1 MNSTRCSELSPALAV
16 ALVAVVLAATA
27 GTAVALTISDS
38 GVPDRTEVGTQQT
51 FTVTIEDPYTDAPSA
66 YDLEMETDLENVS
79 WTVEERF
86 QGELRG
92 ERTAGGQSY
101 TQPLP
106 VEDEQGDQVIVE
118 VTGTVPEVE
127 NYTYDP
133 HQNFTLLEL
142 RQVTGDNAQT
152 LDTWRVEHYT
162 AESDTARRA
171 IDDAQAATE
180 AAGGN
185 EDAESRLRD
194 AIAFYESG
202 QFEQAA
208 NTAQEAQ
215 RTAEDA
221 QQSQQ
226 TTRLL
231 LIGAAVVVLVL
242 VVVGAAYYWRQ
253 QQGPDYKLQ

>member
-1 MNSTRCSELSPALAV
+1 MNSIRCSKLSPALAV
-16 ALVAVVLAATA
+16 ALVAVVLFGTA
-27 GTAVALTISDS
+27 GTVAAVTISDS
-38 GVPDRTEVGTQQT
+38 GAPDRAEAGTQQT
-51 FTVTIEDPYTDAPSA
+51 FTVTIDDPYTDAPSA
-66 YDLEMETDLENVS
+66 YDLEMETGLENVS

-106 VEDEQGDQVIVE
+106 VEDDQGDRVVVE

-127 NYTYDP
+127 NYSYDP
-133 HQNFTLLEL
+133 HQNVTLLEL
-142 RQVTGDNAQT
+142 RQVTGDNAET
-152 LDTWRVEHYT
+152 LDTWRVDHYD
-162 AESDTARRA
+162 AESDQARQA
-171 IDDAQAATE
+171 IDDAQAAIE

-194 AIAFYESG
+194 AIAFYNSG
-202 QFEQAA
+202 QFDQAA
-208 NTAQEAQ
+208 TTAQEAQ

-231 LIGAAVVVLVL
+231 LIGAGVVVLVA
-242 VVVGAAYYWRQ
+242 VVVGAVYYWRQ